1 MGAGRAEVVVTAA
14 VQHGRAARREPSGA
28 PFPTALDGDRRQQG
42 RWRHDRLGV
51 ALRARCGVPR
61 RAQAYGIAWV
71 LVGLLS
77 VIACGG
83 PAAPVPTSTPT
94 SIAPMTPTA
103 SSPPTVQLPS
113 TEPPS
118 LTESPTETNGG
129 PIDAPSTATG
139 LGPEGVEITL
149 PPPGVEATGPVV
161 VLVHGGAWVAGGP
174 DLMSDWADAI
184 AAAGS
189 VVYNASYRLAG
200 QPGGGYPGTVD
211 DVACAVRFA
220 RATAA
225 DHTRSTDLVI
235 MGHSAGG
242 HLAAVVA
249 LNQDAFGGSCAY
261 PPADPP
267 DQLVALAG
275 IYDVRGLGLLFHGWM
290 GGSPTERPQAWRAAN
305 PVELAGLRDDLDVV
319 LVTGADDEVVRPEE
333 ATAFAALL
341 DPARLTREVVAAADH
356 TSLQSPSVVGLAAL
370 HLDR

>member
-1 MGAGRAEVVVTAA
+1 M
-14 VQHGRAARREPSGA
+14 
-28 PFPTALDGDRRQQG
+28 
-42 RWRHDRLGV
+42 
-51 ALRARCGVPR
+51 
-61 RAQAYGIAWV
+61 V
-71 LVGLLS
+71 LVGFLVGLAL
-77 VIACGG
+77 VAACGG
-83 PAAPVPTSTPT
+83 SGDPVPSSKPT
-94 SIAPMTPTA
+94 SIVPVTPTVSPTPAA
-103 SSPPTVQLPS
+103 SPPPTVSPPPTDGGLEIDPS
-113 TEPPS
+113 
-118 LTESPTETNGG
+118 
-129 PIDAPSTATG
+129 AATG

-249 LNQDAFGGSCAY
+249 LNQEAFGGSCAY
-261 PPADPP
+261 PPAAPP
-267 DQLVALAG
+267 DQLVGLAG
-275 IYDVRGLGLLFHGWM
+275 IYDVRGLGFLFHGWM

-319 LVTGADDEVVRPEE
+319 LVTGSDDDAVRPEE

-341 DPARLTREVVAAADH
+341 DPARLTREVVPGADH
-356 TSLQSPSVVGLAAL
+356 TALQSPSVVGLAAL
-370 HLDR
+370 HLAR